1 MNSKVIN
8 SVGVGIAVLVVG
20 WAWYAV
26 LTTFPPATSANP
38 VAPAP
43 AAQLSGPMATIAAHQ
58 AATNA
63 LLNPP
68 DPSPNPTPSGADP
81 TLPPIANP
89 NESSPALPGA
99 PGETPAAPPTTT
111 RPLQV
116 EKWDFDFEKKPL
128 PPDVK

>member
-1 MNSKVIN
+1 MNAKVIN
-8 SVGVGIAVLVVG
+8 TIGVGIAVLVVG

-26 LTTFPPATSANP
+26 LTTFPPAPSAAP

-43 AAQLSGPMATIAAHQ
+43 STQLSGPMATIAAHQ

-63 LLNPP
+63 MLNPP
-68 DPSPNPTPSGADP
+68 DPSLSPAPPDS
-81 TLPPIANP
+81 TLPPIVNP
-89 NESSPALPGA
+89 NESSPGQPGTPGA
-99 PGETPAAPPTTT
+99 TPTALPTTT